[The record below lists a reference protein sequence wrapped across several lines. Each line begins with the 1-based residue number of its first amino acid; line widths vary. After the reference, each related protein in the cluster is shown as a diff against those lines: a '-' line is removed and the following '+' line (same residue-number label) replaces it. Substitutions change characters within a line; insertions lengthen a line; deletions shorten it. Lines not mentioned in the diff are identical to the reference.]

1 MKVTPVKKNFR
12 HHKPGDVFDLPD
24 RAAAMLIR
32 VGMIAEYKTAELK
45 PEPIKTEA
53 PKADP
58 EISERTG
65 QPKRQYRRR
74 DLTAEE

>member
-12 HHKPGDVFDLPD
+12 QYKPGEHFDLPD
-24 RAAAMLIR
+24 RAASMLIR
-32 VGMIAEYKTAELK
+32 AKMVAEYKTAEVV
-45 PEPIKTEA
+45 PE
-53 PKADP
+53 P

-74 DLTAEE
+74 DMTAED